1 MTEPKFHIAQINIAA
16 MRFALDHA
24 EMTPFVAQLDRV
36 NALAD
41 SAPGFVWRLQDDSGH
56 ATAIKAYA
64 DENILINMS
73 VWPGIEDLFE
83 YSYQSAHAE
92 VLRGRKQWFTRL
104 ETAALALWWVRGGEI
119 PSVPEGV
126 ARHDHLRQHGPSA
139 HAFTFKQRFPPPP
152 A

>member
-24 EMTPFVAQLDRV
+24 EMAPFVARLERI

-41 SAPGFVWRLQDDSGH
+41 GTPGFVWRLQDDNGD
-56 ATAIKAYA
+56 ATAINAYA

-73 VWPGIEDLFE
+73 VWSRIEDLFE
-83 YSYQSAHAE
+83 YSYQSAHVE
-92 VLRGRKQWFTRL
+92 VLRARQQWFTRL
-104 ETAALALWWVRGGEI
+104 ETAALALWWARAGDI

-126 ARHDHLRQHGPSA
+126 ARLDHLRQHVPDA
-139 HAFTFKQRFPPPP
+139 HALTFKQRFPPPT